1 MKWIFALLLLASV
14 AFFAFMQLGGMPND
28 ANLQPQP
35 EINAEKIRLLNAPG
49 AAASTVAAS
58 MAAASSV
65 PASAPVVAQAAPVVA
80 QAAPACMEWGEL
92 FGDELKRATDALSA
106 FNLNDRLTRR
116 QVERTVGF
124 WVYLPP
130 QRSRAEVNRRIE
142 ELKQAGV
149 TEYFVMQN
157 EGKWHNAV
165 SLGLFKTEEAAH
177 HFLASVE
184 ARGVKSARLGPRA
197 GKLSATVFEFR
208 EPDANLAA
216 KLTALARDFPDSE
229 LKATACAH
237 AAH

>member
-14 AFFAFMQLGGMPND
+14 ALFAFMQLGGMPND

-35 EINAEKIRLLNAPG
+35 EINTEKIRLLNAPG

-58 MAAASSV
+58 MVAASSV
-65 PASAPVVAQAAPVVA
+65 PASAPAVA

-92 FGDELKRATDALSA
+92 FGDELKRATDALKQ
-106 FNLNDRLTRR
+106 LKPGDKLGVRR
-116 QVERTVGF
+116 VERTVGF
-124 WVYLPP
+124 WVYIPP
-130 QRSRAEVNRRIE
+130 QRNRAEVNRRIE
-142 ELKQAGV
+142 ELKQSGV

-157 EGKWHNAV
+157 EGKWHNAI

-184 ARGVKSARLGPRA
+184 ARGVKSAKLGPRA

-216 KLTALARDFPDSE
+216 KVTALARDFPDSE